1 MRKQTQNWTGWRSAL
16 AVAAGLGLAWGA
28 QAALEGSLVDGL
40 SYYSSFD
47 NPDNGIAPEQGEG
60 KWNTT
65 TGGSP
70 AFIAVTGNSQALN
83 LASYNA
89 WNSSNQTVL
98 STEAQAFTIVFRAKT
113 GTAADGI
120 LFAFGTSTGGGLA
133 IRRDGD
139 SNTEDETDDAV
150 GKWAIITGTNSER
163 ILYTPVEGAYDG
175 SYNTLALTYDAAN
188 TEAPLALYHV
198 LADGSVHAAGTGT
211 VEGNL
216 IPSAAFQ
223 WGSRYGGGTEVRGN
237 GAIDAL
243 GVWTRVLTADELT
256 AVARATEPAPVAVT
270 FSDVP
275 EGWGTMPTTAQLI
288 LADRPVN
295 LETHPAAR
303 QTLGERAANVAVI
316 DNNSGGSFDIYGI
329 WSASYGDLS
338 TLNRDVWLKVT
349 GGTHN
354 EVIGGANNDW
364 RNNHANA
371 VNGNLLTEVVGATVN
386 QVVGGIAGCSTGGV
400 DGDGLPFTGD
410 TLVTIG
416 EGAQVVGNI
425 VGGNGMYHART
436 FTHTGNTTVRVRALQ
451 TRRGEGSTRLNNYL
465 YGNHLIGGSVSADGS
480 SRNNTHFT
488 VTQTGDSTVEVVLPD
503 DAAGTFAKEII
514 GGSYNAASDSD
525 TYTFAIGGN
534 VSVLID
540 APEAVTF
547 AYPIYAGT
555 RGPQSSVGGKV
566 TLTLRGGTFTS
577 DILPY
582 GDTPTITGGTEL
594 VLAGGERLIDLTQA
608 TVGAF
613 DALTLEGGL
622 VDIGLHRDLPITLRS
637 GKVRVEVTAA
647 EAEAGRVALGR
658 ADAVPEGLT
667 IETKNMD
674 CAHTLAVED
683 GTLYAVLD
691 EARNKTWATPA
702 EGSAWVDGFPG
713 FQTGDNAFFGA
724 NDAEEPVTV
733 TEDVAAQNVSV
744 EGTYRLNTNGW
755 LLSARKISV
764 AAGGELAFGTSAIV
778 CARWVQLV
786 PQQRVAAEEGIE
798 HSDGWALAEIGLF
811 RNGEQVPWGE
821 DVSIVASKAPT
832 NGSGADSH
840 SDDNLL
846 DGDLSTKWFWSTEEA
861 LTTTMDCQITLD
873 AGEGNV
879 FAFDGYNLAT
889 ADQNGRN
896 PILWTLLTSNDGVSF
911 TPVDVRSY
919 TQEQGVAWAANAWL
933 ADGPFA
939 LQYATGAAVVEV
951 VETVEVAGTL
961 TGAGTVIGDAVFQAG
976 ATLRV
981 GTAGGP
987 TVTGNASGTVALSLD
1002 SVELT
1007 DATAL
1012 RVLTVGSGEVAFTA
1026 IPEGYAVNRQGGSYY
1041 LVRDFATPISV
1052 TLGANAEWGTAG
1064 WADANGVPVA
1074 LNIWP
1079 TLPTA
1084 LSQAAVTATAPV
1096 TLTTNPY
1103 VTRVGSLTIGKSE
1116 HTLTLAGA
1124 SGLTVEEA
1132 LTVDGP
1138 LATDAATLSALPGAI
1153 TLNAP
1158 MTFAVPAGQTLS
1170 LGTSA
1175 IAGEAAFVKRGVGT
1189 LAFPNSATVTAP
1201 IHLQEGTLAFSTDS
1215 SPAPYATIPDI
1226 VAEGGTTVTLQ
1237 EAFIQLQDAEATIT
1251 LRNDATFRIYN
1262 GNSWASRPIAP
1273 TFLIENDGAP
1283 ENAAHIQGSSNGQF
1297 AAFTG
1302 ALQGHGL
1309 LILDGGNANQY
1320 NIACPIR
1327 DDGEGTLTLR
1337 FADDNSLIHLTSEGT
1352 YTGGT
1357 EIASAVSIGTSGG
1370 TVSAKAAPDAL
1381 GRGPIA
1387 IEAGGTLTIADNT
1400 TLNVHAAFSNAGT
1413 LTGAIRLC
1421 DGASLTGGA
1430 TAAFDTVSVSE
1441 GATVTVSA
1449 PEGTEVGTK
1458 LVSWVTGP
1466 ADATGF
1472 AVEGWKVEART
1483 DGLYATEP
1491 SATAPTLPEAAEGD
1505 AGGATF
1511 NDIARALLAQAA
1523 TAAGLSEVTAV
1534 SGVANGRPMTTEELN
1549 AALPILQ
1556 GEGLITVEGTALRV
1570 AYDFTVT
1577 TLAVEGGN
1585 VSVTATLSAPNGGTV
1600 AFGPMAIKAELIPVS
1615 LSDETSGEG
1624 ESLAEQTLTP
1634 ATAEAPITA
1643 LSFTVPADTGTRLF
1657 KVRVAPVMK

>member
-223 WGSRYGGGTEVRGN
+223 WGSRHGGGTEVRGN

-256 AVARATEPAPVAVT
+256 AVARATEPASVAVT
-270 FSDVP
+270 FADVP
-275 EGWGTMPTTAQLI
+275 EGWGTAPTTAWVA

-316 DNNSGGSFDIYGI
+316 DNNSGGPFDIYGI

-338 TLNRDVWLKVT
+338 TLDRDVWLKVT

-354 EVIGGANNDW
+354 EIIGGANNDW
-364 RNNHANA
+364 RDNHANA
-371 VNGNLLTEVVGATVN
+371 VNGNLLTEVVGATAN
-386 QVVGGIAGCSTGGV
+386 QVVGGIVGCGRGTG
-400 DGDGLPFTGD
+400 DGDGLPLTGD

-503 DAAGTFAKEII
+503 DAVGTFAKEII

-540 APEAVTF
+540 APETVTF
-547 AYPIYAGT
+547 AYPICAGT
-555 RGPQSSVGGKV
+555 RGPQSSIAGKV

-594 VLAGGERLIDLTQA
+594 VLAGGERLIDLAQA
-608 TVGAF
+608 HIGAF
-613 DALTLEGGL
+613 DTITLEGGL
-622 VDIGLHRDLPITLRS
+622 VDIGLQRTLPITLRS

-647 EAEAGRVALGR
+647 EAEAGRVAVGL
-658 ADAVPEGLT
+658 ADAVLEGLT
-667 IETKNMD
+667 VETKNMD

-691 EARNKTWATPA
+691 DARNKTWATPA
-702 EGSAWVDGFPG
+702 EGSAWMDGFPG

-724 NDAEEPVTV
+724 NDAEESVTV
-733 TEDVAAQNVSV
+733 TEDVSAQNVSV
-744 EGTYRLNTNGW
+744 EGTYRLNTNGG
-755 LLSARKISV
+755 LLSARKVSV
-764 AAGGELAFGTSAIV
+764 AAGGELAFGTSAVV

-786 PQQRVAAEEGIE
+786 PQQRVAAGDGVA
-798 HSDGWALAEIGLF
+798 HPDGWALAEIGLF
-811 RNGEQVPWGE
+811 RNGGQVPWPDGTT
-821 DVSIVASKAPT
+821 IVASQAPT

-846 DGDLSTKWFWSTEEA
+846 DGNLSTKWFWSTEEA
-861 LTTTMDCQITLD
+861 LTTTTDCQITLD

-911 TPVDVRSY
+911 TPVDVRTY
-919 TQEQGVAWAANAWL
+919 TQEQGAAWATNAWL

-939 LQYATGAAVVEV
+939 LQYAAGAAVVEV
-951 VETVEVAGTL
+951 VEALEVAGTL
-961 TGAGTVIGDAVFQAG
+961 TGAGTVIGDAVFQEG

-1002 SVELT
+1002 AVELT

-1052 TLGANAEWGTAG
+1052 TLGADAEWGTAG

-1103 VTRVGSLTIGKSE
+1103 VTRVGSLTIGASE
-1116 HTLTLAGA
+1116 HTLTLAGS

-1132 LTVDGP
+1132 LTLDGP
-1138 LATDAATLSALPGAI
+1138 LATSAAVLPLPSAV

-1158 MTFAVPAGQTLS
+1158 LTYAVPQGQTVELPSILS
-1170 LGTSA
+1170 GAET
-1175 IAGEAAFVKRGVGT
+1175 FVKTGAGT
-1189 LAFPNSATVTAP
+1189 LAFPNTATATAP

-1327 DDGEGTLTLR
+1327 DDGEGTLKLR
-1337 FADDNSLIHLTSEGT
+1337 FADDNSLIHLTSEGS

-1357 EIASAVSIGTSGG
+1357 EIASEVSIGTSGG

-1381 GRGPIA
+1381 GRGPVA

-1400 TLNVHAAFSNAGT
+1400 TLNVYAAFANAGT

-1421 DGASLTGGA
+1421 DGATLMGGA
-1430 TAAFDTVSVSE
+1430 TAAFDAVSVAE
-1441 GATVTVSA
+1441 GATVTVTA
-1449 PEGTEVGTK
+1449 PEGTEAEAK
-1458 LVSWVTGP
+1458 LVSWTEGKGP

-1472 AVEGWKVEART
+1472 AVAGWEVEART
-1483 DGLYATEP
+1483 DGLYV
-1491 SATAPTLPEAAEGD
+1491 TAQAPAGPTLPETAEGD
-1505 AGGATF
+1505 DSGATF
-1511 NDIARALLAQAA
+1511 NDLARTLLEQAA

-1534 SGVANGRPMTTEELN
+1534 SGVANGQPMTTADLN

-1556 GEGLITVEGTALRV
+1556 GEGLVTVEGTALRV

-1615 LSDETSGEG
+1615 LAGDGAEEG
-1624 ESLAEQTLTP
+1624 EPLETQNLTP
-1634 ATAEAPITA
+1634 ATAEAPVTA

>member
-1 MRKQTQNWTGWRSAL
+1 M
-16 AVAAGLGLAWGA
+16 
-28 QAALEGSLVDGL
+28 
-40 SYYSSFD
+40 
-47 NPDNGIAPEQGEG
+47 
-60 KWNTT
+60 
-65 TGGSP
+65 
-70 AFIAVTGNSQALN
+70 
-83 LASYNA
+83 
-89 WNSSNQTVL
+89 
-98 STEAQAFTIVFRAKT
+98 
-113 GTAADGI
+113 
-120 LFAFGTSTGGGLA
+120 A

-256 AVARATEPAPVAVT
+256 AVARATEPASVAVT
-270 FSDVP
+270 FADVP
-275 EGWGTMPTTAQLI
+275 EGWGTAPTAAQLI

-316 DNNSGGSFDIYGI
+316 DNNSGGPFDIYGI
-329 WSASYGDLS
+329 WSASYGDRS
-338 TLNRDVWLKVT
+338 TLDRDVWLKVT

-354 EVIGGANNDW
+354 EIIGGANNDW
-364 RNNHANA
+364 RNDDANT
-371 VNGNLLTEVVGATVN
+371 VNGNLLTEVVGATAN
-386 QVVGGIAGCSTGGV
+386 QVVGGIVGCSRGSGS
-400 DGDGLPFTGD
+400 GDGLPLTGD

-425 VGGNGMYHART
+425 VGGNGMYHARN

-480 SRNNTHFT
+480 SRNNTHVT

-503 DAAGTFAKEII
+503 DAAGTFAKEVI

-540 APEAVTF
+540 APETVTF

-555 RGPQSSVGGKV
+555 RGPQSSIAGKV
-566 TLTLRGGTFTS
+566 TLTLRGGAFTS

-622 VDIGLHRDLPITLRS
+622 VDIGLHRDLPIILRS

-647 EAEAGRVALGR
+647 EAEAGRVAVGL

-667 IETKNMD
+667 VETKNMD

-691 EARNKTWATPA
+691 DARNKTWATPA
-702 EGSAWVDGFPG
+702 DGSAWADGLPG
-713 FQTGDNAFFGA
+713 FQTGDNVIFGA

-744 EGTYRLNTNGW
+744 VGTYRLNATGGF
-755 LLSARKISV
+755 LSARKISV
-764 AAGGELAFGTSAIV
+764 AADGELAFGTSAIV

-786 PQQRVAAEEGIE
+786 PQQRVAPAEGIA
-798 HSDGWALAEIGLF
+798 HSDGWALAEFGLF

-821 DVSIVASKAPT
+821 DVSILASQAAT
-832 NGSGADSH
+832 NSEH
-840 SDDNLL
+840 SDDDLI
-846 DGDLSTKWFWSTEEA
+846 DGDLSTKWFWSTSA
-861 LTTTMDCQITLD
+861 TTAENCQITLD

-896 PILWTLLTSNDGVSF
+896 PILWTLLVSNDGVGF
-911 TPVDVRSY
+911 TPVDARLF
-919 TQEQGVAWAANAWL
+919 TQEQGAGWATNKWL
-933 ADGPFA
+933 ADGPFT
-939 LQYATGAAVVEV
+939 LQYAAGAAVVEV
-951 VETVEVAGTL
+951 VEALEVAGTL
-961 TGAGTVIGDAVFQAG
+961 NGAGTVIGDAVFQDG

-987 TVTGNASGTVALSLD
+987 TVTGNATGTVALSLNA
-1002 SVELT
+1002 VELA
-1007 DATAL
+1007 DNTAL
-1012 RVLTVGSGEVAFTA
+1012 RVLTIGSGEVAFTG

-1041 LVRDFATPISV
+1041 LVRDFVTPISV
-1052 TLGANAEWGTAG
+1052 TLGADAEWGTAG

-1103 VTRVGSLTIGKSE
+1103 VTRVGSLIIGASE
-1116 HTLTLAGA
+1116 HTLTLAGS

-1132 LTVDGP
+1132 LTLDGP
-1138 LATDAATLSALPGAI
+1138 LATSVAVLPLPSAV

-1158 MTFAVPAGQTLS
+1158 LTYAVPQGQTVELPSLLS
-1170 LGTSA
+1170 GT
-1175 IAGEAAFVKRGVGT
+1175 ETFVKTGAGT
-1189 LAFPNSATVTAP
+1189 LAFPNTATVTAP

-1251 LRNDATFRIYN
+1251 LRNNATFCIYN

-1337 FADDNSLIHLTSEGT
+1337 FADDNSLIHLTSEGS

-1357 EIASAVSIGTSGG
+1357 EIASRVSIGTSGG

-1387 IEAGGTLTIADNT
+1387 IEEGGTLTIADNT
-1400 TLNVHAAFSNAGT
+1400 TLNVHAAFTNAGT
-1413 LTGAIRLC
+1413 LTGAIQLC
-1421 DGASLTGGA
+1421 DGASLTGGE
-1430 TAAFDTVSVSE
+1430 TACFDAVSVAE
-1441 GATVTVSA
+1441 GATVTVTA
-1449 PEGTEVGTK
+1449 PEGTEAGTK
-1458 LVSWVTGP
+1458 LVSWGTGP

-1505 AGGATF
+1505 AGGTTF

-1549 AALPILQ
+1549 VALPILQ
-1556 GEGLITVEGTALRV
+1556 GEGLVTVEGTALRV

-1615 LSDETSGEG
+1615 LSGETSDEG
-1624 ESLAEQTLTP
+1624 EPLAEQTLTP
-1634 ATAEAPITA
+1634 ATAEAPVTA

>member
-1 MRKQTQNWTGWRSAL
+1 MRKQVLDWLGWRSAL
-16 AVAAGLGLAWGA
+16 AAAAGLGLAWDA
-28 QAALEGSLVDGL
+28 QAAALEGSLLDGL

-47 NPDNGIAPEQGEG
+47 NPDNGIAAEQGEG

-65 TGGSP
+65 GSP
-70 AFIAVTGNSQALN
+70 TLVKVIGDSLAMDFGAKVEMYTSSQEV
-83 LASYNA
+83 LASGV
-89 WNSSNQTVL
+89 T
-98 STEAQAFTIVFRAKT
+98 AFTIVFRAKT
-113 GTAADGI
+113 GTTANGI
-120 LFAFGTSTGGGLA
+120 LFAFGTKTGGGLS
-133 IRRDGD
+133 IRRDAD
-139 SNTEDETDDAV
+139 ANAEDETDDAI
-150 GKWAIITGTNSER
+150 GKWVIATGMNSER
-163 ILYTPVEGAYDG
+163 ILYTPVEGAYDA

-198 LADGSVHAAGTGT
+198 LADGSVRAAGTGT
-211 VEGNL
+211 VEGTL
-216 IPSAAFQ
+216 IAPQFQ
-223 WGSRYGGGTEVRGN
+223 WSSRHGNFMDTEARGT

-243 GVWTRVLTADELT
+243 GVWTRVLTAEELT
-256 AVARATEPAPVAVT
+256 AAAAAMEFATVSVT

-275 EGWGTMPTTAQLI
+275 EGWGTAPTTAQLI

-316 DNNSGGSFDIYGI
+316 DNNSGGPFDIYGI
-329 WSASYGDLS
+329 WSASYGDRS
-338 TLNRDVWLKVT
+338 TLDRDVWLKVT

-364 RNNHANA
+364 RNDDANT
-371 VNGNLLTEVVGATVN
+371 VNGNLLTEVVGATAN
-386 QVVGGIAGCSTGGV
+386 QVVGGIVGCSRGSGS
-400 DGDGLPFTGD
+400 GDGLPLTGD

-488 VTQTGDSTVEVVLPD
+488 VTQTGNSTVEIVLPD
-503 DAAGTFAKEII
+503 GTEGTFAKEVI

-525 TYTFAIGGN
+525 TYTFAFGGN

-647 EAEAGRVALGR
+647 EAEAGRVAVGL

-667 IETKNMD
+667 VETKNMD
-674 CAHTLAVED
+674 CAHTLAVEG
-683 GTLYAVLD
+683 GTLYVVLD
-691 EARNKTWATPA
+691 DARNKTWATPA
-702 EGSAWVDGFPG
+702 DGSAWADGLPG
-713 FQTGDNAFFGA
+713 FQTGDNVTFGA

-744 EGTYRLNTNGW
+744 VGTYRLNATGGF
-755 LLSARKISV
+755 LAARKVSV
-764 AAGGELAFGTSAIV
+764 AADGELAFGTSAIV

-786 PQQRVAAEEGIE
+786 PQQRVAPAEGIA
-798 HSDGWALAEIGLF
+798 HSDGWALAEFGLF

-821 DVSIVASKAPT
+821 DVSILASQAAT
-832 NGSGADSH
+832 NSEH
-840 SDDNLL
+840 LDDNLL
-846 DGDLSTKWFWSTEEA
+846 DGDLGTKWFWSTEEA
-861 LTTTMDCQITLD
+861 QTTTTDCQITLD

-911 TPVDVRSY
+911 TPVDVRTY
-919 TQEQGVAWAANAWL
+919 TQEQGAAWATNAWL
-933 ADGPFA
+933 ADGPFT
-939 LQYATGAAVVEV
+939 LQYATCAAVVEV
-951 VETVEVAGTL
+951 VEALEVAGTL
-961 TGAGTVIGDAVFQAG
+961 SGAGTVIGDAVFQDG
-976 ATLRV
+976 ATLCV

-987 TVTGNASGTVALSLD
+987 TVTGNATGTVALNLD
-1002 SVELT
+1002 AVELA
-1007 DATAL
+1007 DNTAL
-1012 RVLTVGSGEVAFTA
+1012 RVLTNGSGEVAFTG

-1041 LVRDFATPISV
+1041 LVRDFTTPISV
-1052 TLGANAEWGTAG
+1052 TLDADAEWGAAG

-1084 LSQAAVTATAPV
+1084 LSQAAVTASAPV

-1103 VTRVGSLTIGKSE
+1103 VTRVGSLTVGASE
-1116 HTLTLAGA
+1116 HTLTLAGS

-1132 LTVDGP
+1132 LTLDGP
-1138 LATDAATLSALPGAI
+1138 LATSVAVLPLPSAV

-1158 MTFAVPAGQTLS
+1158 LTYAVPQGQTVELPSLLS
-1170 LGTSA
+1170 GT
-1175 IAGEAAFVKRGVGT
+1175 ETFVKTGAGT
-1189 LAFPNSATVTAP
+1189 LAFPNTATATAP
-1201 IHLQEGTLAFSTDS
+1201 IHLQEGTLAFSTGS

-1283 ENAAHIQGSSNGQF
+1283 ENAAHIQGSSNGQY

-1327 DDGEGTLTLR
+1327 DDGEGTLKLR

-1357 EIASAVSIGTSGG
+1357 EIASGVSIGTSGG

-1381 GRGPIA
+1381 GRGPVA

-1400 TLNVHAAFSNAGT
+1400 TLNVYAAFSNAGT

-1430 TAAFDTVSVSE
+1430 TAAFDTVSVAE

-1449 PEGTEVGTK
+1449 PEGTEAGTK

-1472 AVEGWKVEART
+1472 AVEGWEVEART
-1483 DGLYATEP
+1483 DGLYVIGPA
-1491 SATAPTLPEAAEGD
+1491 ATAPILPEAAEGD

-1523 TAAGLSEVTAV
+1523 AAAGLSEVTAV

-1549 AALPILQ
+1549 VALPILQ
-1556 GEGLITVEGTALRV
+1556 GEGLVTVEGTALRV

-1615 LSDETSGEG
+1615 LSGETSDEG
-1624 ESLAEQTLTP
+1624 EPLAEQTLTP
-1634 ATAEAPITA
+1634 ATAEAPVTA

>member
-113 GTAADGI
+113 GTTANGI
-120 LFAFGTSTGGGLA
+120 LFAFGTDEGGLV
-133 IRRDGD
+133 IRRDSD
-139 SNTEDETDDAV
+139 SDAEDDTDDAI
-150 GKWAIITGTNSER
+150 GKWVITTGLDSER
-163 ILYTPVEGAYDG
+163 ILYTPVEGAYDQA
-175 SYNTLALTYDAAN
+175 YNTLALTYDAAN
-188 TEAPLALYHV
+188 TEAPLALYQV
-198 LADGSVHAAGTGT
+198 LADGTVHAAGTGT
-211 VEGNL
+211 VDGAL
-216 IPSAAFQ
+216 IPTLAFQ
-223 WGSRYGGGTEVRGN
+223 WASRYGGGSGVRGN

-256 AVARATEPAPVAVT
+256 AVARATEPASVAVT
-270 FSDVP
+270 FADVP
-275 EGWGTMPTTAQLI
+275 EGLGTAPTAAQLI

-316 DNNSGGSFDIYGI
+316 DNNSGGPFDIYGI
-329 WSASYGDLS
+329 WSASYGDRS
-338 TLNRDVWLKVT
+338 TLDRDVWLKVT

-354 EVIGGANNDW
+354 EIIGGANNDW

-371 VNGNLLTEVVGATVN
+371 VNGNLLTEVVGATAN
-386 QVVGGIAGCSTGGV
+386 QVVGGIAGCSNGGV
-400 DGDGLPFTGD
+400 AGEDALPFTGD

-436 FTHTGNTTVRVRALQ
+436 FTHTGNTTVRVRSLQ
-451 TRRGEGSTRLNNYL
+451 TQRGEGSTRLNNYL

-488 VTQTGDSTVEVVLPD
+488 VTQTGDSTVEVVLSD

-525 TYTFAIGGN
+525 TYTFAIGGD

-540 APEAVTF
+540 APETVTF

-555 RGPQSSVGGKV
+555 RGPQSSIAGKV
-566 TLTLRGGTFTS
+566 TLTLRGGAFTS

-622 VDIGLHRDLPITLRS
+622 VDIGLHRDLPIILRS

-647 EAEAGRVALGR
+647 EAEAGRVAVGL

-667 IETKNMD
+667 VETKNMD

-691 EARNKTWATPA
+691 DARNKTWATPA
-702 EGSAWVDGFPG
+702 DGSAWADGLPG
-713 FQTGDNAFFGA
+713 FQTGDNVIFGA

-744 EGTYRLNTNGW
+744 VGTYRLNATGGF
-755 LLSARKISV
+755 LSARKISV
-764 AAGGELAFGTSAIV
+764 AADGELAFGTSAIV

-786 PQQRVAAEEGIE
+786 PQQRVAPAEGIA
-798 HSDGWALAEIGLF
+798 HSDGWALAEFGLF

-821 DVSIVASKAPT
+821 DVSILASQAAT
-832 NGSGADSH
+832 NSEH
-840 SDDNLL
+840 SDDDLI
-846 DGDLSTKWFWSTEEA
+846 DGDLSTKWFWSTSA
-861 LTTTMDCQITLD
+861 TTAENCQITLD

-896 PILWTLLTSNDGVSF
+896 PILWTLLVSNDGVGF
-911 TPVDVRSY
+911 TPVDARLF
-919 TQEQGVAWAANAWL
+919 TQEQGAGWATNTWL
-933 ADGPFA
+933 ADGPFT

-951 VETVEVAGTL
+951 VEALEVAGTL
-961 TGAGTVIGDAVFQAG
+961 NGAGTVIGDAVFQDG

-987 TVTGNASGTVALSLD
+987 TVTGNATGTVALSLNA
-1002 SVELT
+1002 VELA
-1007 DATAL
+1007 DNTAL
-1012 RVLTVGSGEVAFTA
+1012 RVLTIGSGEVAFTG

-1041 LVRDFATPISV
+1041 LVRDFVTPISV
-1052 TLGANAEWGTAG
+1052 TLGADAEWGTAG

-1103 VTRVGSLTIGKSE
+1103 VTRVGSLIIGASE
-1116 HTLTLAGA
+1116 HTLTLAGS

-1132 LTVDGP
+1132 LTLDGP
-1138 LATDAATLSALPGAI
+1138 LATSVAVLPLPSAV

-1158 MTFAVPAGQTLS
+1158 LTYAVPQGQTVELPSLLS
-1170 LGTSA
+1170 GT
-1175 IAGEAAFVKRGVGT
+1175 ETFVKTGAGT
-1189 LAFPNSATVTAP
+1189 LAFPNTATVTAP

-1251 LRNDATFRIYN
+1251 LRNNATFCIYN

-1337 FADDNSLIHLTSEGT
+1337 FADDNSLIHLTSEGS

-1357 EIASAVSIGTSGG
+1357 EIASRVSIGTSGG

-1387 IEAGGTLTIADNT
+1387 IEEGGTLTIADNT
-1400 TLNVHAAFSNAGT
+1400 TLNVHAAFTNAGT

-1421 DGASLTGGA
+1421 DGATLTGGA
-1430 TAAFDTVSVSE
+1430 TAAFDTVSVAE

-1449 PEGTEVGTK
+1449 PEGTEAGTK

-1472 AVEGWKVEART
+1472 AVEGWEVEART

-1505 AGGATF
+1505 AGGTTF

-1549 AALPILQ
+1549 VALPILQ
-1556 GEGLITVEGTALRV
+1556 GEGLVTVEGTALRV

-1615 LSDETSGEG
+1615 LSGETSDEG
-1624 ESLAEQTLTP
+1624 EPLAEQTLTP
-1634 ATAEAPITA
+1634 ATAEAPVTA